1 MRKES
6 TFIVVSLLGL
16 LGLLALAGTARAE
29 DAFKPAAPAPPAAN
43 VVAPVPV
50 VEAPPPEKRR
60 KLLVGASFLPMA
72 MGKYKFADSVTSTT
86 TQDAFFA
93 YGVGLSGSYEVL
105 PGLLVGLAP
114 QYIFNVQPKPND
126 IFNPLSSTELDI
138 MARVAYA
145 YRLVDTISVYA
156 EALPGYSFI
165 LPSDPTAGRAKGFV
179 LGFDAGAMVDMTDR
193 TFFNV
198 AAGYQIGFQAV
209 PSGLHDLDLQ
219 TRYVRVAIGGGAKF

>member
-1 MRKES
+1 MRKR
-6 TFIVVSLLGL
+6 TTLVVLSLM
-16 LGLLALAGTARAE
+16 AAAGTARAE
-29 DAFKPAAPAPPAAN
+29 DAFKPGAAPPPPAAN
-43 VVAPVPV
+43 ASEDPLLVA
-50 VEAPPPEKRR
+50 APPPQKPR

-126 IFNPLSSTELDI
+126 IFNPLSSRELDL

-145 YRLVDTISVYA
+145 HRLVDTISVFA
-156 EALPGYSFI
+156 EVLPGYSLI
-165 LPSDPTAGRAKGFV
+165 LPTDPTAGNAKGFV
-179 LGFDAGAMVDMTDR
+179 LGF
-193 TFFNV
+193 
-198 AAGYQIGFQAV
+198 
-209 PSGLHDLDLQ
+209 
-219 TRYVRVAIGGGAKF
+219 